1 MIKSQKFTHSKKDN
15 NKAQGRSAHLTAI
28 VVSLVLS
35 IIMITISVFNVS
47 AVVIDVSS
55 HDGLID
61 WNRIEEH
68 IEGVIIRIGYGND
81 IEGQDDKQAIRNMN
95 ECERLGIP
103 YGVYTRRVHG

>member
-1 MIKSQKFTHSKKDN
+1 
-15 NKAQGRSAHLTAI
+15 
-28 VVSLVLS
+28 
-35 IIMITISVFNVS
+35 MITISVFNVS

-95 ECERLGIP
+95 ECERLEYLMVCI
-103 YGVYTRRVHG
+103 YTVMHLQVMK